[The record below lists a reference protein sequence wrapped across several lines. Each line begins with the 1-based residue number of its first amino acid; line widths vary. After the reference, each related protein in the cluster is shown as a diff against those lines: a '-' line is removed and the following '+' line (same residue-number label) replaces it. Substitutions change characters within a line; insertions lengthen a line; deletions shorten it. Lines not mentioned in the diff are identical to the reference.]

1 MYDFVDQRV
10 TSLDN
15 GGRFLIWSMRNWVTA
30 LGQRQCPPN
39 AIGPAFAKWGMIAAL
54 PHFHMTMILLSRDS
68 LMTLKFSPVN
78 CLVVAEDE
86 ALMLGL
92 FRSVACDRPE
102 KPRETLELIIAED
115 SVPALIKA
123 LVGVTLHLNNT
134 GLVPEAPQRCRT
146 QQDIPS
152 HE

>member
-1 MYDFVDQRV
+1 MYDFIDQRV

-54 PHFHMTMILLSRDS
+54 PHFHMAMMLLSRDS
-68 LMTLKFSPVN
+68 LMTLKFSPIN
-78 CLVVAEDE
+78 CLIVGEDE
-86 ALMLGL
+86 ALFLAL
-92 FRSVACDRPE
+92 FRAVACDRPE
-102 KPRETLELIIAED
+102 QLRQTLELIIDED
-115 SVPALIKA
+115 SVPALIEA
-123 LVGVTLHLNNT
+123 LVAVALHLNNAS
-134 GLVPEAPQRCRT
+134 LIPEAPQRCSVH
-146 QQDIPS
+146 QDIAP

>member
-1 MYDFVDQRV
+1 MYDFIDQRV

-54 PHFHMTMILLSRDS
+54 PHFHMAMLVLSRES
-68 LMTLKFSPVN
+68 LMTLKFSPIN
-78 CLVVAEDE
+78 CMQIGDDE
-86 ALMLGL
+86 ALLLGL
-92 FRSVACDRPE
+92 FRSIACDRPE
-102 KPRETLELIIAED
+102 RLPETLGLIITED
-115 SVPALIKA
+115 FIPALLKA
-123 LVGVTLHLNNT
+123 LVAVTLHLSNADLT
-134 GLVPEAPQRCRT
+134 PEAPQRRRT